1 MASGACHM
9 SLGAI
14 LIPWLE
20 QSLWLI
26 ALLFTLTISIAGW
39 AMQMLFLSLGN
50 FMEDGLHLNCAGHLK
65 VNLTVA
71 TGKFCV
77 HWTEHGLQNLK
88 ITVWLRDR
96 L

>member
-39 AMQMLFLSLGN
+39 AMKMLFLS
-50 FMEDGLHLNCAGHLK
+50 
-65 VNLTVA
+65 
-71 TGKFCV
+71 
-77 HWTEHGLQNLK
+77 Q
-88 ITVWLRDR
+88 
-96 L
+96 